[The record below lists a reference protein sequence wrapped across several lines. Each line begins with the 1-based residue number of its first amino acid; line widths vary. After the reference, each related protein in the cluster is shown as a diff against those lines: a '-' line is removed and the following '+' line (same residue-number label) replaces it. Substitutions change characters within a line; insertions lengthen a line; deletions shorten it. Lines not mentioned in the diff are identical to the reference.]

1 MSLISDLHARQI
13 LDSRGNPTVEVDCIT
28 EEGVVGRAAVPSG
41 ASTGTREA
49 LELRDGET
57 NYYKGK
63 SVDRAVVNVNDEI
76 AVRLC
81 DMSVFEQRECDMM
94 MIDLD
99 GTENKGNLGAN
110 AILAC
115 SMAIARA
122 AAATLNMPLYRY
134 LGGAM
139 ANRLPAPLM
148 NVINGGAHADNNLD
162 IQEFMIVP
170 AGAPNFESAVRMG
183 TEIYHTLKS
192 ILKKQG
198 LSTAIGD
205 EGGFAPNLKNHE
217 EALQVLVQ
225 AIKDAG
231 YEPGKD
237 CFLALD
243 VAASELYENGKY
255 SFEGKQMSFT
265 ELNSWYEAMIAKYPI
280 ISIEDGMAEQD
291 KDGWIYH
298 TNSLGNKIQLV
309 GDDVFVTNPE
319 IFEEGIKAGIAN
331 AILIKLN
338 QVGSVQETWDTI
350 ELARANGYNYIISHR
365 SGETADSFISHL
377 AVATG
382 SGQIKT
388 GAPARGERVEKY
400 NELLRIEEEL
410 GPHAVYGMPKWR
422 F

>member
-1 MSLISDLHARQI
+1 MSFIENLHARQI
-13 LDSRGNPTVEVDCIT
+13 IDSRGNPTIEVDCIT
-28 EEGVVGRAAVPSG
+28 EDGIIGRAAVPSG

-49 LELRDGET
+49 LELRDGE
-57 NYYKGK
+57 NDYFKGK
-63 SVDRAVVNVNDEI
+63 SVDRAVTNVNEEI
-76 AVRLC
+76 APELM
-81 DMSVFEQRECDMM
+81 DMCVFDQREADLA
-94 MIDLD
+94 MICLD
-99 GTENKGNLGAN
+99 GTENKSKLGAN
-110 AILAC
+110 AILGC

-122 AAATLNMPLYRY
+122 AAATLDTPLYRY

-170 AGAPNFESAVRMG
+170 AGAPDFSSAVRMG
-183 TEIYHTLKS
+183 VEVYHTLKG
-192 ILKKQG
+192 ILKKKN
-198 LSTAIGD
+198 LSTAVGD
-205 EGGFAPNLKNHE
+205 EGGFAPNLQNHE

-231 YEPGKD
+231 YVPGKD

-243 VAASELYENGKY
+243 VAASELYEDGKY
-255 SFEGKQMSFT
+255 SFEGKKLSFT
-265 ELNSWYEAMIAKYPI
+265 DLNAWYETMISKYPI

-298 TNSLGNKIQLV
+298 TKSLGDKIQLV

-319 IFEEGIKAGIAN
+319 IFAEGIKAGIAN

-350 ELARANGYNYIISHR
+350 ELAKANGYNYIISHR
-365 SGETADSFISHL
+365 SGETSDSFISHL

-388 GAPARGERVEKY
+388 GAPARAERVEKY

-410 GPHAVYGMPKWR
+410 GAHAVYGMPKWR

>member
-1 MSLISDLHARQI
+1 MSFIQDLHARQI
-13 LDSRGNPTVEVDCIT
+13 IDSRGNPTVEVDCIT
-28 EEGVVGRAAVPSG
+28 EDGIIGRAAVPSG

-49 LELRDGET
+49 LELRDGEADFF
-57 NYYKGK
+57 KGK
-63 SVDRAVVNVNDEI
+63 SVDRAVANVNEEI
-76 AVRLC
+76 APELM
-81 DMSVFEQRECDMM
+81 DMSIFEQREVDMA
-94 MIDLD
+94 MICLD
-99 GTENKGNLGAN
+99 GTENKAKLGAN

-122 AAATLNMPLYRY
+122 AAATIDIPLYRY
-134 LGGAM
+134 LGGTM

-170 AGAPNFESAVRMG
+170 AGAPDFSSAVRMG
-183 TEIYHTLKS
+183 TEIYHTLKG
-192 ILKKQG
+192 ILKKKN

-205 EGGFAPNLKNHE
+205 EGGFAPNLTNHE

-231 YEPGKD
+231 YVPGKD

-243 VAASELYENGKY
+243 VAASELYEGGKY
-255 SFEGKQMSFT
+255 SFEGKKIAYT
-265 ELNSWYEAMIAKYPI
+265 ELNAWYEAMISKYPI

-298 TNSLGNKIQLV
+298 TKSLGDKIQLV

-319 IFEEGIKAGIAN
+319 IFAEGIKAGIAN

-365 SGETADSFISHL
+365 SGETADNFISHL

-410 GPHAVYGMPKWR
+410 GAYAVYGMPKWR

>member
-1 MSLISDLHARQI
+1 MISDLHARQI

-49 LELRDGET
+49 LELRDGEAD
-57 NYYKGK
+57 YFKGK
-63 SVDRAVVNVNDEI
+63 SVDKAVTNVNDEI

-81 DMSVFEQRECDMM
+81 DMSVFEQREADMM

-122 AAATLNMPLYRY
+122 ASATLNMPLYRY

-170 AGAPNFESAVRMG
+170 AGAQNFESAVRMG

-231 YEPGKD
+231 YVPGTD

-255 SFEGKQMSFT
+255 GFEGKKMSFT

-291 KDGWIYH
+291 RDGWIYH

-319 IFEEGIKAGIAN
+319 IFAEGIKAGIAN

>member
-1 MSLISDLHARQI
+1 MSSIEDLRARQI
-13 LDSRGNPTVEVDCIT
+13 LDSRGNPTIEVDCIT
-28 EEGVVGRAAVPSG
+28 DEGIIGRAAVPSG

-49 LELRDGET
+49 LELRDGEAD
-57 NYYKGK
+57 YFKGK
-63 SVDRAVVNVNDEI
+63 SVDKAIENVNDEI
-76 AVRLC
+76 SVALFDADVFDQRDA
-81 DMSVFEQRECDMM
+81 DMT
-94 MIDLD
+94 MICMD
-99 GTENKGNLGAN
+99 GTENKSKLGAN
-110 AILAC
+110 AILGC

-122 AAATLNMPLYRY
+122 AANTLDLPLYRY
-134 LGGAM
+134 LGGAF
-139 ANRLPAPLM
+139 ANRLPAPMM

-170 AGAPNFESAVRMG
+170 AGAPDFSSAVRMG

-192 ILKKQG
+192 ILKKAN

-243 VAASELYENGKY
+243 VAASEIYENGKY
-255 SFEGKQMSFT
+255 SFEGKQISFT
-265 ELNSWYEAMIAKYPI
+265 ELNAWYEAMISKYPI

-298 TNSLGNKIQLV
+298 TKSLGDKLQLV

-319 IFEEGIKAGIAN
+319 IFAEGIKAGIAN

-350 ELARANGYNYIISHR
+350 ELARTNGYNYIISHR

-377 AVATG
+377 AVASS

-410 GPHAVYGMPKWR
+410 GAHAVYGMAKWR
-422 F
+422 Y

>member
-49 LELRDGET
+49 LELRDGEAD
-57 NYYKGK
+57 YYKGK
-63 SVDRAVVNVNDEI
+63 SVDKAVTNVNDEI

-81 DMSVFEQRECDMM
+81 DMSVFEQREADMM

-134 LGGAM
+134 LGGTM

-148 NVINGGAHADNNLD
+148 NVINGGVHADNNLD

-170 AGAPNFESAVRMG
+170 AGAPNFESAMRMG

-217 EALQVLVQ
+217 EALHVLVQ

-265 ELNSWYEAMIAKYPI
+265 DLNSWYEAMIAKYPI

-298 TNSLGNKIQLV
+298 TNSLGSKIQLI

-319 IFEEGIKAGIAN
+319 IFAEGIKAGIAN

-350 ELARANGYNYIISHR
+350 ELARTNGYNYIISHR

>member
-1 MSLISDLHARQI
+1 MSLIDELKARQI

-28 EEGVVGRAAVPSG
+28 EDGIIGRAAVPSG

-49 LELRDGET
+49 LEMRDGEKD
-57 NYYKGK
+57 YFMGK
-63 SVDRAVVNVNDEI
+63 SVDKAVANVNDEI
-76 AVRLC
+76 SFQLC
-81 DMSVFEQRECDMM
+81 DTSVFEQREADMT
-94 MIDLD
+94 MICLD
-99 GTENKGNLGAN
+99 NTENKSKLGAN

-122 AAATLNMPLYRY
+122 AAASLDMPLYRY

-170 AGAPNFESAVRMG
+170 AGAPDFSTAIRMG
-183 TEIYHTLKS
+183 TEIYHTLKA
-192 ILKKQG
+192 ILKKNG

-225 AIKDAG
+225 AIKNAG

-243 VAASELYENGKY
+243 VAASEFYENGKY
-255 SFEGKQMSFT
+255 TFEGKQIT
-265 ELNSWYEAMIAKYPI
+265 YAELNSWYEAMITKYPI

-291 KDGWIYH
+291 KDGWVYH
-298 TNSLGNKIQLV
+298 TKSLGNKIQLV

-319 IFEEGIKAGIAN
+319 IFAEGIKAGIAN

-350 ELARANGYNYIISHR
+350 ELARINGYNYIISHR

-410 GPHAVYGMPKWR
+410 GAHAVYGMPKWR